1 MESINRNGVITSIL
15 VAVIISLI
23 APHVF
28 GELTPPYFNLAEH
41 RKIYASAT
49 CGVGAADSEEL
60 YCKLVGA
67 VGNESE
73 HLIQG
78 QVRFFIFNLLF
89 LFSFHHI
96 FSFEIYMSF

>member
-1 MESINRNGVITSIL
+1 MESIYRKDLITSIL
-15 VAVIISLI
+15 IVVIISILT
-23 APHVF
+23 PHVF

-49 CGVGAADSEEL
+49 CGVGATDSEEL

-78 QVRFFIFNLLF
+78 QVRLEYNLFYLFFFLIF
-89 LFSFHHI
+89 
-96 FSFEIYMSF
+96 

>member
-1 MESINRNGVITSIL
+1 MYRNGVITSIL
-15 VAVIISLI
+15 IAVIISI
-23 APHVF
+23 ITPHVF

-78 QVRFFIFNLLF
+78 QVRLIRSF
-89 LFSFHHI
+89 LFILAYTSCSMNSKDI
-96 FSFEIYMSF
+96 TYMC